1 MADPLTATLLAG
13 VWTMVA
19 GAICS
24 SRLLQKHLEKAQ
36 GSAAHLLSD
45 NFPKNHVAAR
55 AALAAAVRSLKVTA
69 KNEVQTSD
77 VVSSRADLAAA
88 AAFERRLNAWAAKW
102 KNLSDAELE
111 DQLPMALK
119 ASIESSLLTVTSQEA
134 GAERL
139 LRLREQAVSAFRAV
153 LIAELDPPQAFLDRF
168 DGKGEGPGFYA
179 GFAAEIAKELRT
191 DTDLSTIFQA
201 EMLTDIRSQLETARA
216 EIRQFEIASAK
227 DLRQI
232 AELVRDLRVNADTVF
247 FEPGISERTLQYSAL
262 RQFYF
267 ASEQDDFSGR
277 TDEMALLWSHF
288 LKRDEASPKFLWT
301 AVCGGAGSG
310 KSRLALQVKKLGAG
324 SWPVGGFV
332 RRAFIDNVDQHL
344 TSMDIFP
351 GATLFILD
359 YADLSPKRCLRLIER
374 CAALAK
380 SAAHPVRVLVL
391 LRREDDP
398 FFNLVENDAD
408 GSEALDTFLNFQGL
422 HPNCTQFGAL
432 KLEGLEEA
440 HSLELMRARM
450 AWVAAN
456 DDDTG
461 EAAPIKDLDDNAL
474 LALVQRYDHEVR
486 PLYALIV
493 ADAFQRGTISVTD
506 VSDSQEESRIRLFW
520 EILERGVN
528 RRWRDLGRRLAGGE
542 EQSKSDLDRHVSFLA
557 LSTLCRGIGDPK
569 WESLEI
575 NPGTREAARA
585 LLPRSHGADSPFGC
599 PLSEEVLSLLS
610 GGERGADAGDLY
622 PTVQPDLLGE
632 AFILLLID
640 QRGGSLAMEKKRTPA
655 ARRSHLLN
663 LAWAADPQGTAFFC
677 ALVDQDY
684 PLHAARHGWL
694 LPHQLPQHAAAARM
708 DLFSSLVRNTVTP
721 LGRRAATLSDL
732 DRMSDLIETFRPLD
746 TDSRELRLQYLQ
758 SVDHIAEQL
767 YFIVNKSVA
776 PRSAN
781 QIKQIRDPRQS
792 AMVTLA
798 QAANWKIGGRQ
809 DENGSDFS
817 QAIFRNPSDS
827 KTVDAALKVLRR
839 LYDEALTLAFS
850 IESYEIRRE
859 AASIA
864 TRAVKSVFWHF
875 RDQKDKFGY
884 AETPQS
890 EEDTEAF
897 DLLGQRCR
905 EVLSNTRL
913 DESSLAVVC
922 KILHAMIYAEYG
934 KNKYRSREA
943 FGIIQRWADTG
954 KFAKTS
960 ETSQLLSFLGN
971 HIFLEQTIELDKPED
986 QRSSL
991 DAILKVADKMIN
1003 SVMQADQLDD
1013 RTREDTARSYADVVR
1028 RLIIYDQQTGRSVSK
1043 YLLATFETYFD
1054 FRERFGTGQI
1064 GTVEVN
1070 LLCQMIAN
1078 EELSDLQKLEIIQR
1092 FAWMVTQGKFDRI
1105 AFHAQ
1110 TGVSLA
1116 YIIYWLSRGPEA
1128 AADQL
1133 ASIMEALSAQIGSRF
1148 QDEWMS
1154 VVRNHYPV
1162 AAGSLL
1168 VFEACNLARATATAT
1183 KISDNDREYVEL
1195 VRVAQYL
1202 LAGNK
1207 DAILDEVEADWQ
1219 GLGDSGTLSDR
1230 AALIAR
1236 LRLVLAVEGLSAVEA
1251 TEWRARILSLL
1262 NKEGARELPE
1272 GQGSTDSGEQ
1282 ALIELA
1288 ETFSALEILAD
1299 QSGEDWL
1306 FT

>member
-24 SRLLQKHLEKAQ
+24 SKLLQKHLEKAQ

-102 KNLSDAELE
+102 KNLSDTELE

-119 ASIESSLLTVTSQEA
+119 ASIEGSLLTVTSQEA

-168 DGKGEGPGFYA
+168 DGKGEGPGFFA

-191 DTDLSTIFQA
+191 DTELSTIFQA

-216 EIRQFEIASAK
+216 EIRQFEITSAK

-232 AELVRDLRVNADTVF
+232 AELVRELRVNADTVF
-247 FEPGISERTLQYSAL
+247 FEPGISERTLRYSAL

-332 RRAFIDNVDQHL
+332 RRAFIENVDQHL

-359 YADLSPKRCLRLIER
+359 YADLSPRRCLRLIER

-408 GSEALDTFLNFQGL
+408 GSEALDTFLSFQGL

-461 EAAPIKDLDDNAL
+461 EAAPVKDLDDNAL

-528 RRWRDLGRRLAGGE
+528 RRWRDLGRWLAGGV
-542 EQSKSDLDRHVSFLA
+542 EQSASDLDRHVSFLA

-575 NPGTREAARA
+575 NPDTLEAARA

-640 QRGGSLAMEKKRTPA
+640 QRGGSLAMEKRTQA

-684 PLHAARHGWL
+684 PLHAAKYGWL
-694 LPHQLPQHAAAARM
+694 LPDQLSGHAAAARM

-732 DRMSDLIETFRPLD
+732 DRMSDLIEKFRPLD
-746 TDSRELRLQYLQ
+746 TDTTDLRLQYLQ
-758 SVDHIAEQL
+758 GVEHMARQL
-767 YFIVNKSVA
+767 QFIVNKSTA
-776 PRSAN
+776 PRGAN

-792 AMVTLA
+792 ALVTLT
-798 QAANWKIGGRQ
+798 QAVNREIGGRQ
-809 DENGSDFS
+809 DENESDFS
-817 QAIFRNPSDS
+817 RVIFRNPSDS
-827 KTVDAALKVLRR
+827 KTVDAALKILRR
-839 LYDEALTLAFS
+839 LYDENLTLAFS
-850 IESYEIRRE
+850 TEPYDIRRE
-859 AASIA
+859 AASIVA
-864 TRAVKSVFWHF
+864 WAVSSVFWHS

-884 AETPQS
+884 AETPLS
-890 EEDTEAF
+890 EEETEAF
-897 DLLGQRCR
+897 DLLGQRCLK
-905 EVLSNTRL
+905 VLSSARL

-922 KILHAMIYAEYG
+922 RILHVMVYAEQG
-934 KNKYRSREA
+934 KNKYRSRQA
-943 FGIIQRWADTG
+943 FEIIQRWADNG
-954 KFAKTS
+954 KFAKIA

-971 HIFLEQTIELDKPED
+971 HTVLEADIELEKPED
-986 QRSSL
+986 QRSGL
-991 DAILKVADKMIN
+991 DAILNVADKMMN
-1003 SVMQADQLDD
+1003 SVMQADKLDD
-1013 RTREDTARSYADVVR
+1013 RSRDSIALSYANVVR
-1028 RLIIYDQQTGRSVSK
+1028 RRNIYDEESGRPVSK

-1054 FRERFGTGQI
+1054 FRERFGVGQI
-1064 GTVEVN
+1064 GTHEVSW
-1070 LLCQMIAN
+1070 LCQMIASD
-1078 EELSDLQKLEIIQR
+1078 ELSEQQKLGIIKR
-1092 FAWMVTQGKFDRI
+1092 FARMATQGKFDRI
-1105 AFHAQ
+1105 SFNDQ
-1110 TGVSLA
+1110 TGVGLA
-1116 YIIYWLSRGPEA
+1116 YDIYWLLRGPEA

-1133 ASIMEALSAQIGSRF
+1133 ASIIEALSAQIGSRF
-1148 QDEWMS
+1148 QDEWME
-1154 VVRNHYPV
+1154 VIRNHYPD
-1162 AAGSLL
+1162 AAGSPL
-1168 VFEACNLARATATAT
+1168 VLQACDLARTTPTATN
-1183 KISDNDREYVEL
+1183 ISGDDREYVEL

-1207 DAILDEVEADWQ
+1207 DAILDKVEADWH
-1219 GLGDSGTLSDR
+1219 GLGESGTLSDR
-1230 AALIAR
+1230 ADLFVQ

-1251 TEWRARILSLL
+1251 TAWRARILCLL
-1262 NKEGARELPE
+1262 NKEGARELSE
-1272 GQGSTDSGEQ
+1272 GQGDTGPGDQ

-1288 ETFSALEILAD
+1288 ETFSALEILAG